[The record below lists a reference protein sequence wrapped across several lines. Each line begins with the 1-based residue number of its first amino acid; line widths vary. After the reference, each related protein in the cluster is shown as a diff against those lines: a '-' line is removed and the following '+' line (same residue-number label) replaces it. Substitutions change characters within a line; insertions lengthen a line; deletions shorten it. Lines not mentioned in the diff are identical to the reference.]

1 MITKQKLRNTVLLY
15 IIFSFIFLTYIP
27 NVAAQESPQEVKTAF
42 MDFVDGL
49 QADGLTD
56 SQIAPK
62 VKERMAQLVIKLSKS
77 GLKLNQITTIVQAAA
92 AGAIRGASTGGG
104 NLPIY
109 AFALSAGAVS
119 GASSE
124 KLTLANQKSSLANI
138 ARSAVIGSVLEAVEL
153 GQCDKVEWAELI
165 KTTTCCYP
173 DTNLDKPTPVV
184 LKNFQTGCCKKAP
197 ASDLLETISK
207 EDCCE
212 ILGANAETADPIKK
226 ACCTIKA
233 VWTAAFCGA
242 RVDGENPLLQDGK
255 IIDVF
260 QASLLEELD
269 DFDAERESVDD
280 VEREVQDAVEEIV
293 PVSPS
298 L

>member
-1 MITKQKLRNTVLLY
+1 MVAKLKLSSSALLY
-15 IIFSFIFLTYIP
+15 IIFSLSFLTVIP
-27 NVAAQESPQEVKTAF
+27 NAAAQESPQEVKTAF

-49 QADGLTD
+49 QTDGLTD
-56 SQIAPK
+56 SRIAPK

-77 GLKLNQITTIVQAAA
+77 GLKLDQITTIVQAAA

-104 NLPIY
+104 NLPAY

-119 GASSE
+119 GASSG
-124 KLTLANQKSSLANI
+124 KLSLANI

-153 GQCDKVEWAELI
+153 GKCDNVEWAELI
-165 KTTTCCYP
+165 KTTACCYP
-173 DTNLDKPTPVV
+173 DANPDKLTPVD
-184 LKNFQTGCCKKAP
+184 LRNFQTGCCKKAP
-197 ASDLLETISK
+197 TSDLLETISK
-207 EDCCE
+207 EDCCQ
-212 ILGANAETADPIKK
+212 ILGANEETADPVKK
-226 ACCTIKA
+226 ACCIVKA

-242 RVDGENPLLQDGK
+242 RVDGKNPLLDQDGK
-255 IIDVF
+255 IIDPF
-260 QASLLEELD
+260 QASLLKDLE
-269 DFDAERESVDD
+269 DFDTERESIDD